1 MTYRSI
7 MVRLNPEASN
17 AAILAFAADLASRF
31 EARVVGIA
39 ATHPFPAT
47 YDDSLAATTLALAD
61 AVMKETEALAR
72 AMGECESQFRL
83 AMKGWVRD
91 VEWRSTNSADS
102 IIGFL
107 VKEARS
113 VDLIVTAIEEGQ
125 GINRLDAGELA
136 IRAGRPVLIVP
147 KGVSRPKW
155 GRMVIAWKDE
165 REARRAVSD
174 AVPMLKLAKECT
186 LVEVT
191 GLDEV
196 ASARQRLEDIAGW
209 LASHGISCEVQPVG
223 VSGSQSHLL
232 VEELR
237 RLQPDLVIAGAYGR
251 NRLSE
256 WVFGGVTRQTL
267 LQSEFCV
274 LLSH

>member
-1 MTYRSI
+1 MTYRNI
-7 MVRLNPEASN
+7 MVRLHPDASN
-17 AAILAFAADLASRF
+17 AALLEFTADLASRF

-39 ATHPFPAT
+39 ATHPFPAA
-47 YDDSLAATTLALAD
+47 YGDSLAATTLALAD
-61 AVMKETEALAR
+61 AVMKETEALAS
-72 AMGECESQFRL
+72 AMSKCESQFRT

-91 VEWRSTNSADS
+91 VEWRSTISADS
-102 IIGFL
+102 ITGYI

-113 VDLIVTAIEEGQ
+113 ADLIVTAMEEGL
-125 GINRLDAGELA
+125 GINRLGAGELA

-147 KGVSRPKW
+147 NGISRLKC

-174 AVPMLKLAKECT
+174 AIPMLKLAKACT
-186 LVEVT
+186 IVEVT

-196 ASARQRLEDIAGW
+196 ASARQHLEDVAGW
-209 LASHGISCEVQPVG
+209 LASHGISSEVQSVG
-223 VSGSQSHLL
+223 VSGSTGNSL
-232 VEELR
+232 VEELQ
-237 RLQPDLVIAGAYGR
+237 RLQPDLVIAGAYGH

-267 LQSEFCV
+267 LRSEFCV